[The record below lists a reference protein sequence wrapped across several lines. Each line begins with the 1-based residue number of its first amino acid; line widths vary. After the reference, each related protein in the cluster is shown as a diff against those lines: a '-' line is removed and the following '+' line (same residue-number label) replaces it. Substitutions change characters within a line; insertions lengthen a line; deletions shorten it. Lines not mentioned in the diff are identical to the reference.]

1 MRVLVTGGGGF
12 IGSHVVDKLIEDGH
26 TPRIFDL
33 SASPYHSPLEVETF
47 TGSITD
53 PANLDLAM
61 RDCDAVI
68 HLAAVADVGHVLA
81 DPVLAEEV
89 NTRGTLNVL
98 EAACRAKV
106 GRVVYGSTTWVYSDC
121 VEQEVDEETPI
132 PAPRHLYTATKLA
145 GETYCAGYA
154 ELYDLESTVLR
165 FGIPYGPRARAAGV
179 VAKFT
184 DLAFE
189 GKPLTIAGDGSTT
202 RSFIYVE
209 DLADGIVAALAPEAA
224 GRTYNLSGDEVV
236 TILEIAE
243 RVQENTDDCEIVHTP
258 PRPGDFPGKT
268 ISNRRALAELGW
280 KADTSFKEGVRR
292 YVEWVRGTTRP
303 PDPVPGKKPSLN
315 GNDRAVG
322 ALLAGAAGREDRPPR
337 VLVLSADIGEGH
349 DLPARMIKAEVE
361 EEIPGTEVEIA
372 DGLRAMG
379 RLTTA
384 VVRGGSKVTF
394 RWLPWLFD
402 FQYWL
407 IAKFAPTRSLA
418 HHLNYALGA
427 HGLLRLIEKH
437 DPDVVISTYPGVT
450 AVLGM
455 LRENRRL
462 LIPVQSAIT
471 DLAGLRYWAHP
482 GVDMH
487 YVTHPESIEEVERL
501 AGPGSVE
508 WTRPPIS
515 PEFLMPRTRVDA
527 REALDVAAHARLV
540 LVSGGG
546 WGVGDLEGAIEAALS
561 GEDTTVVC
569 ITGRNEGAREKLE
582 QRYGGNE
589 RVRILGFTDQMSD
602 WMAAADAMIHSTA
615 GLTVLEAHIRGCPV
629 VSFGFSVG
637 HLRANNAAFE
647 RFGLAEVA
655 RTEHELEGVLR
666 HLSRERRPP
675 DSSFASLP
683 SIASRALS
691 VRPRVRPQ
699 PVWRLR
705 VERVA
710 TAVSLVAV
718 AVVLFFTVVDREAPY
733 KVIAKPLEGR
743 IHIGKDNDE
752 ASPAVSGAS
761 PAGRSASCRIGH
773 ERRRALIRA
782 LLGAAA
788 GAGTIVHAGPALA
801 PIVPGLGEALGI
813 EMRVPAADGV
823 ALTFDDGPHPQGT
836 PAVLEALHE
845 HGAVATFFLA
855 GEQVERRP
863 ALAAEIVAAG
873 HRVELHCHRHR
884 NLLRLTVREFLED
897 AERARTAIEDASGQ
911 EIADYRPPYG
921 IFSAAT
927 LRAVRSRGWRPVL
940 WSRWGRDWARSATP
954 ESIARRSCAHLRAGD
969 VVLLHDADYYS
980 ARGSWVRTA
989 AALPPILAELE
1000 SRGLKTAALRR

>member
-12 IGSHVVDKLIEDGH
+12 IGSHVVDRLQERGM

-68 HLAAVADVGHVLA
+68 HLAAVADVGHVHA

-154 ELYDLESTVLR
+154 ELFDLESTILR

-258 PRPGDFPGKT
+258 PRPGDFPGKV
-268 ISNRRALAELGW
+268 ISNERALGELGW
-280 KADTSFKEGVRR
+280 KAETSFKEGVRK
-292 YVEWVRGTTRP
+292 YVEWVRSSTRP
-303 PDPVPGKKPSLN
+303 PDPVPGKRPSLN
-315 GNDRAVG
+315 GNEHAAG
-322 ALLAGAAGREDRPPR
+322 ALLAGASRFEEREPR
-337 VLVLSADIGEGH
+337 VLILSADIGEGH
-349 DLPARMIKAEVE
+349 DLPARMIKADLE
-361 EEIPGTEVEIA
+361 EAYPGAEVEIKN
-372 DGLRAMG
+372 GLEAMG
-379 RLTTA
+379 KLAA
-384 VVRGGSKVTF
+384 VVLRNGSKITF
-394 RWLPWLFD
+394 RWVPWIYD
-402 FQYWL
+402 AQYWL
-407 IAKFAPTRSLA
+407 ITSFAPTRWLFQRIGQLTSTR
-418 HHLNYALGA
+418 GV
-427 HGLLRLIEKH
+427 LRMVEKS

-455 LRENRRL
+455 LRESGRL
-462 LIPVQSAIT
+462 RVPVQSAIT

-482 GVDMH
+482 GVDLH

-501 AGPGSVE
+501 AGPGTVE
-508 WTRPPIS
+508 WARPPIS
-515 PEFLMPRTRVDA
+515 REFLMPRTRRDA
-527 REALDVAAHARLV
+527 REALDVPAHARLV

-546 WGVGDLEGAIEAALS
+546 WGVGDLEGAIKTALS
-561 GEDTTVVC
+561 DGDTLVVC
-569 ITGRNEGAREKLE
+569 IAGRNEAMRERLE
-582 QRYGGNE
+582 QRFGGNE
-589 RVRILGFTDQMSD
+589 QVRVLGFTEQMSD
-602 WMAAADAMIHSTA
+602 WMAAADAMIHATA

-629 VSFGFSVG
+629 VSYGFSAG

-655 RTEHELEGVLR
+655 RSEHELESVLR
-666 HLSRERRPP
+666 HVTRERQAP

-683 SIASRALS
+683 SIASRTLE
-691 VRPRVRPQ
+691 VRPRVKPQ
-699 PVWRLR
+699 PVWR
-705 VERVA
+705 V
-710 TAVSLVAV
+710 
-718 AVVLFFTVVDREAPY
+718 
-733 KVIAKPLEGR
+733 
-743 IHIGKDNDE
+743 
-752 ASPAVSGAS
+752 
-761 PAGRSASCRIGH
+761 
-773 ERRRALIRA
+773 
-782 LLGAAA
+782 
-788 GAGTIVHAGPALA
+788 
-801 PIVPGLGEALGI
+801 
-813 EMRVPAADGV
+813 
-823 ALTFDDGPHPQGT
+823 
-836 PAVLEALHE
+836 
-845 HGAVATFFLA
+845 
-855 GEQVERRP
+855 
-863 ALAAEIVAAG
+863 
-873 HRVELHCHRHR
+873 
-884 NLLRLTVREFLED
+884 
-897 AERARTAIEDASGQ
+897 
-911 EIADYRPPYG
+911 
-921 IFSAAT
+921 
-927 LRAVRSRGWRPVL
+927 
-940 WSRWGRDWARSATP
+940 
-954 ESIARRSCAHLRAGD
+954 RAG
-969 VVLLHDADYYS
+969 
-980 ARGSWVRTA
+980 RTA
-989 AALPPILAELE
+989 AAVT
-1000 SRGLKTAALRR
+1000 TAALALILMLAVIHRESPWKPVTNHVHLGTDADSR

>member
-12 IGSHVVDKLIEDGH
+12 IGSHVVDRLIARGD

-68 HLAAVADVGHVLA
+68 HLAAVADVGHVHA

-98 EAACRAKV
+98 EAACRTKV

-121 VEQEVDEETPI
+121 AEQEVDEETPI

-154 ELYDLESTVLR
+154 ELYELESTILR

-243 RVQENTDDCEIVHTP
+243 RVQENTDNCEIVHTP
-258 PRPGDFPGKT
+258 PRPGDFPGKA
-268 ISNRRALAELGW
+268 ISNERALDELGW
-280 KADTSFKEGVRR
+280 QAETTFKEGVRK
-292 YVEWVRGTTRP
+292 YVEWVRSSTRA
-303 PDPVPGKKPSLN
+303 PDPVPGKKPTLN
-315 GNDRAVG
+315 GNEHAAG
-322 ALLAGAAGREDRPPR
+322 ALLAGAARSEERPPR
-337 VLVLSADIGEGH
+337 ALVLTADIGEGH
-349 DLPARMIKAEVE
+349 DLPARMITADLE
-361 EEIPGTEVEIA
+361 EEVPGAEVEIA
-372 DGLRAMG
+372 NGLEAMG
-379 RLTTA
+379 RVVSA
-384 VVRGGSKVTF
+384 VVRGGSRFTF
-394 RWLPWLFD
+394 RWMPWLFD
-402 FQYWL
+402 AQYWL
-407 IAKFAPTRSLA
+407 ITKFAPTRWLA
-418 HHLNYALGA
+418 HHLSYWLGA
-427 HGLLRLIEKH
+427 RGLLKLIERH

-487 YVTHPESIEEVERL
+487 FVTHPESIEEVERL

-508 WTRPPIS
+508 WMRPPIS
-515 PEFLMPRTRVDA
+515 RDFLMPRTRRDA
-527 REALDVAAHARLV
+527 RQALDVPAHARLI

-546 WGVGDLEGAIEAALS
+546 WGIGDLEGAIEAALA
-561 GEDTTVVC
+561 GDDTMVAC
-569 ITGRNEGAREKLE
+569 ITGRNEVAREKLE
-582 QRYGGNE
+582 QRYGDNE
-589 RVRILGFTDQMSD
+589 RVRVLGFTDRMSD
-602 WMAAADAMIHSTA
+602 WMAAADAMVHSTA

-629 VSFGFSVG
+629 VSFGFSAG

-655 RTEHELEGVLR
+655 RSEHELGSVLR
-666 HLSRERRPP
+666 HLSRERRSP

-683 SIASRALS
+683 SIASRALT
-691 VRPRVRPQ
+691 VRPRVKPQ
-699 PVWRLR
+699 PMWRLR
-705 VERVA
+705 VGRVA
-710 TAVSLVAV
+710 AAVSLAAV
-718 AVVLFFTVVDREAPY
+718 S
-733 KVIAKPLEGR
+733 IALLVSVSLAGDWDTPAHLVSRAARPFEGR
-743 IHIGKDNDE
+743 IHFGRDADE
-752 ASPAVSGAS
+752 NKSAVQQ
-761 PAGRSASCRIGH
+761 P
-773 ERRRALIRA
+773 RRAR
-782 LLGAAA
+782 AAA
-788 GAGTIVHAGPALA
+788 VH
-801 PIVPGLGEALGI
+801 
-813 EMRVPAADGV
+813 R
-823 ALTFDDGPHPQGT
+823 
-836 PAVLEALHE
+836 
-845 HGAVATFFLA
+845 
-855 GEQVERRP
+855 
-863 ALAAEIVAAG
+863 
-873 HRVELHCHRHR
+873 
-884 NLLRLTVREFLED
+884 
-897 AERARTAIEDASGQ
+897 
-911 EIADYRPPYG
+911 
-921 IFSAAT
+921 
-927 LRAVRSRGWRPVL
+927 
-940 WSRWGRDWARSATP
+940 
-954 ESIARRSCAHLRAGD
+954 
-969 VVLLHDADYYS
+969 
-980 ARGSWVRTA
+980 A
-989 AALPPILAELE
+989 AAN
-1000 SRGLKTAALRR
+1000 RH

>member
-12 IGSHVVDKLIEDGH
+12 IGSHVVDRLIERDI

-61 RDCDAVI
+61 RDCEAVI

-121 VEQEVDEETPI
+121 AEQAVDEETLI

-154 ELYDLESTVLR
+154 ELYELESTVLR

-184 DLAFE
+184 DLALE
-189 GKPLTIAGDGSTT
+189 GKALTIAGDGSQC

-209 DLADGIVAALAPEAA
+209 DLAAGIVDALAPQGAN
-224 GRTYNLSGDEVV
+224 RTYNLSGDEVV

-243 RVQENTDDCEIVHTP
+243 TVQEMTDGCEIVHTP
-258 PRPGDFPGKT
+258 PRPGDFPGKE
-268 ISNRRALAELGW
+268 ISNERALREIGW
-280 KADTSFKEGVRR
+280 KAETSFREGVRK
-292 YVEWVRGTTRP
+292 YVEWVRSSTRA

-315 GNDRAVG
+315 GNRHAAG
-322 ALLAGAAGREDRPPR
+322 ALLAGASGGGERPPR
-337 VLVLSADIGEGH
+337 VLVLTADIGEGH
-349 DLPARMIKAEVE
+349 DLPARIIKADIEAE
-361 EEIPGTEVEIA
+361 MPGTEVEIA
-372 DGLRAMG
+372 NGLEAMG
-379 RLTTA
+379 RICSHA
-384 VVRGGSKVTF
+384 AREGSRFTF
-394 RWLPWLFD
+394 RWMPWFFD
-402 FQYWL
+402 VQYWL
-407 IAKFAPTRSLA
+407 IAKFAPTRWLM
-418 HHLNYALGA
+418 HHLSYALGSR
-427 HGLLRLIEKH
+427 GLLRLIEKH
-437 DPDVVISTYPGVT
+437 DPDAVVSTYPGVT

-482 GVDMH
+482 GVDLH
-487 YVTHPESIEEVERL
+487 FVTHPESIEEVEQL

-515 PEFLMPRTRVDA
+515 REFLMPRTRSDA
-527 REALDVAAHARLV
+527 RKALGVPVHDRLV

-546 WGVGDLEGAIEAALS
+546 WGVGDLEGAIEAALVGDES
-561 GEDTTVVC
+561 TVVC
-569 ITGRNEGAREKLE
+569 ITGRNEVAREKLE
-582 QRYGGNE
+582 QRFADNE
-589 RVRILGFTDQMSD
+589 RLRILGFTEQMSD

-629 VSFGFSVG
+629 VSFGFSAG

-655 RTEHELEGVLR
+655 RSEHELGSVLR
-666 HLSRERRPP
+666 HLSRERRSP

-683 SIASRALS
+683 SIASRVMT
-691 VRPRVRPQ
+691 VRPRARPQ

-705 VERVA
+705 AERLA
-710 TAVSLVAV
+710 TAVSLAV
-718 AVVLFFTVVDREAPY
+718 LAVVLLFTVIDREAPY

-743 IHIGKDNDE
+743 IHLGRDNDTAAPEGARAGSPRQPLPANE
-752 ASPAVSGAS
+752 AA
-761 PAGRSASCRIGH
+761 
-773 ERRRALIRA
+773 
-782 LLGAAA
+782 
-788 GAGTIVHAGPALA
+788 VHAGP
-801 PIVPGLGEALGI
+801 
-813 EMRVPAADGV
+813 
-823 ALTFDDGPHPQGT
+823 
-836 PAVLEALHE
+836 
-845 HGAVATFFLA
+845 
-855 GEQVERRP
+855 
-863 ALAAEIVAAG
+863 
-873 HRVELHCHRHR
+873 
-884 NLLRLTVREFLED
+884 
-897 AERARTAIEDASGQ
+897 
-911 EIADYRPPYG
+911 
-921 IFSAAT
+921 
-927 LRAVRSRGWRPVL
+927 
-940 WSRWGRDWARSATP
+940 
-954 ESIARRSCAHLRAGD
+954 
-969 VVLLHDADYYS
+969 
-980 ARGSWVRTA
+980 
-989 AALPPILAELE
+989 
-1000 SRGLKTAALRR
+1000 

>member
-12 IGSHVVDKLIEDGH
+12 IGSHVVDRLIERGD
-26 TPRIFDL
+26 TPRVFDL

-121 VEQEVDEETPI
+121 VEQDVDEETPI

-189 GKPLTIAGDGSTT
+189 GKALTIAGDGSTT

-243 RVQENTDDCEIVHTP
+243 RVQENTDNCEIVHTP
-258 PRPGDFPGKT
+258 PRPGDFPGKA
-268 ISNRRALAELGW
+268 ISNERALSELGW
-280 KADTSFKEGVRR
+280 EAKTSFKDGVRK
-292 YVEWVRGTTRP
+292 YVEWVRSSTRP
-303 PDPVPGKKPSLN
+303 PDPIPGKQPSLN
-315 GNDRAVG
+315 GNEHAAG
-322 ALLAGAAGREDRPPR
+322 ALLAGAARFEDRPPR

-349 DLPARMIKAEVE
+349 DLPARIIKADLEQEVPGAEVE
-361 EEIPGTEVEIA
+361 VA
-372 DGLRAMG
+372 NGLEAMG
-379 RLTTA
+379 KVSSRVA
-384 VVRGGSKVTF
+384 RDGSRFTF
-394 RWLPWLFD
+394 RWMPWLFD
-402 FQYWL
+402 VQYWL
-407 IAKFAPTRSLA
+407 ITKFAPTRWLM
-418 HHLNYALGA
+418 HHLSYALGGR
-427 HGLLRLIEKH
+427 GLMRLIEKH

-482 GVDMH
+482 GVDLH
-487 YVTHPESIEEVERL
+487 FVTHPESIEEVERL

-508 WTRPPIS
+508 WMRPPIS
-515 PEFLMPRTRVDA
+515 RDFLMPRTRTDA
-527 REALDVAAHARLV
+527 REALGVPAHARLV

-546 WGVGDLEGAIEAALS
+546 WGIGDLEGAIDACLA
-561 GEDTTVVC
+561 GDDPMVAC
-569 ITGRNEGAREKLE
+569 ITGRNEVVREKLE
-582 QRYGGNE
+582 QRFGDNE
-589 RVRILGFTDQMSD
+589 RVRVIGFTEQMSD
-602 WMAAADAMIHSTA
+602 WMAAADVMVHATA

-629 VSFGFSVG
+629 VSYGFSAG

-655 RTEHELEGVLR
+655 RSEHELRSVLR
-666 HLSRERRPP
+666 HLSRERRSP
-675 DSSFASLP
+675 DSTFASLP
-683 SIASRALS
+683 SIASRALM

-705 VERVA
+705 AGRA
-710 TAVSLVAV
+710 AAAVSLA
-718 AVVLFFTVVDREAPY
+718 A
-733 KVIAKPLEGR
+733 IAIALLVSVSLAGHWDTPAHLVSRAARPFEGR
-743 IHIGKDNDE
+743 IHFGRDPDE
-752 ASPAVSGAS
+752 GEAGVKHVQPARAPASPAPAKAAHAQQAS
-761 PAGRSASCRIGH
+761 AQ
-773 ERRRALIRA
+773 
-782 LLGAAA
+782 AA
-788 GAGTIVHAGPALA
+788 P
-801 PIVPGLGEALGI
+801 
-813 EMRVPAADGV
+813 
-823 ALTFDDGPHPQGT
+823 
-836 PAVLEALHE
+836 
-845 HGAVATFFLA
+845 
-855 GEQVERRP
+855 
-863 ALAAEIVAAG
+863 
-873 HRVELHCHRHR
+873 
-884 NLLRLTVREFLED
+884 
-897 AERARTAIEDASGQ
+897 
-911 EIADYRPPYG
+911 
-921 IFSAAT
+921 
-927 LRAVRSRGWRPVL
+927 
-940 WSRWGRDWARSATP
+940 
-954 ESIARRSCAHLRAGD
+954 
-969 VVLLHDADYYS
+969 
-980 ARGSWVRTA
+980 
-989 AALPPILAELE
+989 
-1000 SRGLKTAALRR
+1000 

>member
-12 IGSHVVDKLIEDGH
+12 IGSHVVDRLIERGI

-154 ELYDLESTVLR
+154 ELYELESTILR

-189 GKPLTIAGDGSTT
+189 GKALTIAGDGSTT

-224 GRTYNLSGDEVV
+224 GRTYNLSGEEIV

-243 RVQENTDDCEIVHTP
+243 RVQENTDNCEIVHTP

-268 ISNRRALAELGW
+268 ISNERALSELGW
-280 KADTSFKEGVRR
+280 KAATSFKEGVRK

-303 PDPVPGKKPSLN
+303 PDPIPGKQPSLN
-315 GNDRAVG
+315 GNEHAAG
-322 ALLAGAAGREDRPPR
+322 ALLAGTSRFQERDPR
-337 VLVLSADIGEGH
+337 VLILTADIGEGH
-349 DLPARMIKAEVE
+349 DLPARIIKADLEAEVPGAEVE
-361 EEIPGTEVEIA
+361 VA
-372 DGLRAMG
+372 NGLEAMG
-379 RLTTA
+379 RISSA
-384 VVRGGSKVTF
+384 VARDGSRFTF
-394 RWLPWLFD
+394 RWMPWLFD
-402 FQYWL
+402 VQYWL
-407 IAKFAPTRSLA
+407 IAKFAPTRWLM
-418 HHLNYALGA
+418 HHVSYALGSR
-427 HGLLRLIEKH
+427 GLLRLIEKH
-437 DPDVVISTYPGVT
+437 QPDVIVSTYPGVT

-462 LIPVQSAIT
+462 LVPVQSAIT
-471 DLAGLRYWAHP
+471 DLAGLRYWVHP
-482 GVDMH
+482 GVDLH
-487 YVTHPESIEEVERL
+487 FVTHPESIEEVERL

-515 PEFLMPRTRVDA
+515 PDFLMPRTRVDA
-527 REALDVAAHARLV
+527 RKALGVPTHDRIV

-546 WGVGDLEGAIEAALS
+546 WGIGDLEGAIESALS
-561 GEDTTVVC
+561 GDDTTVVC
-569 ITGRNEGAREKLE
+569 IAGRNEVAREKLE
-582 QRYGGNE
+582 QRFAGNE
-589 RVRILGFTDQMSD
+589 RVRILGFTEQMSD
-602 WMAAADAMIHSTA
+602 WMAAADVMVHSTA

-629 VSFGFSVG
+629 VSFGFSAG

-655 RTEHELEGVLR
+655 RSEHELGSALR
-666 HLSRERRPP
+666 HLTRERRPP

-683 SIASRALS
+683 SIASRVLT
-691 VRPRVRPQ
+691 VRPRVKPQ

-705 VERVA
+705 MERVV
-710 TAVSLVAV
+710 TAVSLALL
-718 AVVLFFTVVDREAPY
+718 AVVLFFTVIDREAPY
-733 KVIAKPLEGR
+733 KVIAKPLQGR
-743 IHIGKDNDE
+743 IHLGKENE
-752 ASPAVSGAS
+752 TSQPAVSEAKLS
-761 PAGRSASCRIGH
+761 PQAEPAG
-773 ERRRALIRA
+773 E
-782 LLGAAA
+782 
-788 GAGTIVHAGPALA
+788 
-801 PIVPGLGEALGI
+801 
-813 EMRVPAADGV
+813 PAA
-823 ALTFDDGPHPQGT
+823 Q
-836 PAVLEALHE
+836 
-845 HGAVATFFLA
+845 
-855 GEQVERRP
+855 
-863 ALAAEIVAAG
+863 AA
-873 HRVELHCHRHR
+873 
-884 NLLRLTVREFLED
+884 
-897 AERARTAIEDASGQ
+897 
-911 EIADYRPPYG
+911 P
-921 IFSAAT
+921 
-927 LRAVRSRGWRPVL
+927 
-940 WSRWGRDWARSATP
+940 
-954 ESIARRSCAHLRAGD
+954 
-969 VVLLHDADYYS
+969 
-980 ARGSWVRTA
+980 
-989 AALPPILAELE
+989 
-1000 SRGLKTAALRR
+1000 

>member
-1 MRVLVTGGGGF
+1 MRVLVNGGGGF
-12 IGSHVVDKLIEDGH
+12 IGSHVVDRLLDRGI

-68 HLAAVADVGHVLA
+68 HLAAVADVSHVLA

-121 VEQEVDEETPI
+121 PEQEVDEETAI

-145 GETYCAGYA
+145 GETYCSGYA

-184 DLAFE
+184 DLSFE
-189 GKPLTIAGDGSTT
+189 GKALTIAGDGSTT

-243 RVQENTDDCEIVHTP
+243 RVQENVDTCEITHTP
-258 PRPGDFPGKT
+258 PRPGDFPGKS
-268 ISNRRALAELGW
+268 ISNERALAELGW
-280 KADTSFKEGVRR
+280 KAETSFKEGVRK

-303 PDPVPGKKPSLN
+303 PDPIPGKKPSLN
-315 GNDRAVG
+315 GNEHAAG
-322 ALLAGAAGREDRPPR
+322 ALLAGAARFEEREPR
-337 VLVLSADIGEGH
+337 VLVLTADIGEGH
-349 DLPARMIKAEVE
+349 DLPARIIKADIE
-361 EEIPGTEVEIA
+361 EELPEAKVEI
-372 DGLRAMG
+372 DNGLEAMG
-379 RLTTA
+379 KLLSMI
-384 VVRGGSKVTF
+384 VRGGSRFTF
-394 RWLPWLFD
+394 RWAHWMFD
-402 FQYWL
+402 IQYWL
-407 IAKFAPTRSLA
+407 ITKFGPTRWLA
-418 HHLNYALGA
+418 HHLMYLLGA
-427 HGLLRLIEKH
+427 RGLMRMIEAH
-437 DPDVVISTYPGVT
+437 DPDVVISTYPGTT

-462 LIPVQSAIT
+462 EVPVQSAIT
-471 DLAGLRYWAHP
+471 DLAGLRYWVHP

-508 WTRPPIS
+508 WMRPPIS
-515 PEFLMPRTRVDA
+515 RDFLMPRTRRDA
-527 REALDVAAHARLV
+527 REALGLPAHDRIV

-546 WGVGDLEGAIEAALS
+546 WGIGDLEGAIDSALK
-561 GEDTTVVC
+561 GDDTYVVC
-569 ITGRNEGAREKLE
+569 ITGRNEGARERLE
-582 QRYGGNE
+582 QRFGDNE
-589 RVRILGFTDQMSD
+589 RVRVLGFTEQMSD
-602 WMAAADAMIHSTA
+602 WMAASDAMIHATA

-629 VSFGFSVG
+629 VSYGFNAG
-637 HLRANNAAFE
+637 HLRANNAAYD

-655 RTEHELEGVLR
+655 RSEHELESMLR
-666 HLSRERRPP
+666 HATRERQSP

-705 VERVA
+705 TERVA
-710 TAVSLVAV
+710 AAVCLA
-718 AVVLFFTVVDREAPY
+718 
-733 KVIAKPLEGR
+733 VIAVL
-743 IHIGKDNDE
+743 
-752 ASPAVSGAS
+752 
-761 PAGRSASCRIGH
+761 
-773 ERRRALIRA
+773 
-782 LLGAAA
+782 LLGALVQRESPWSVAKPVTSRVHFGQENDQKAGGTPAAQQTGAEAQAA
-788 GAGTIVHAGPALA
+788 GA
-801 PIVPGLGEALGI
+801 EA
-813 EMRVPAADGV
+813 
-823 ALTFDDGPHPQGT
+823 
-836 PAVLEALHE
+836 
-845 HGAVATFFLA
+845 
-855 GEQVERRP
+855 
-863 ALAAEIVAAG
+863 
-873 HRVELHCHRHR
+873 
-884 NLLRLTVREFLED
+884 
-897 AERARTAIEDASGQ
+897 Q
-911 EIADYRPPYG
+911 E
-921 IFSAAT
+921 T
-927 LRAVRSRGWRPVL
+927 
-940 WSRWGRDWARSATP
+940 SAT
-954 ESIARRSCAHLRAGD
+954 
-969 VVLLHDADYYS
+969 
-980 ARGSWVRTA
+980 A
-989 AALPPILAELE
+989 AP
-1000 SRGLKTAALRR
+1000 

>member
-1 MRVLVTGGGGF
+1 VRVLVTGGGGF
-12 IGSHVVDKLIEDGH
+12 IGSHVVDRLLARGD

-53 PANLDLAM
+53 SANLDLAM
-61 RDCDAVI
+61 RDCDAAI

-154 ELYDLESTVLR
+154 ELYELESTVLR

-189 GKPLTIAGDGSTT
+189 GKPLTIAGDGSQT

-209 DLADGIVAALAPEAA
+209 DLANGIVAALAPEAG

-243 RVQENTDDCEIVHTP
+243 RVQENTEGCEIVHTP

-268 ISNRRALAELGW
+268 ISNERALRELGW
-280 KADTSFKEGVRR
+280 EAGTNFKEGVRK
-292 YVEWVRGTTRP
+292 YVEWVRCTTRP
-303 PDPVPGKKPSLN
+303 PDPVPGKRPSLN
-315 GNDRAVG
+315 GNEHAAG
-322 ALLAGAAGREDRPPR
+322 ALLAGAVGSAERPAK
-337 VLVLSADIGEGH
+337 VLILSADIGEGH
-349 DLPARMIKAEVE
+349 DLPARMIKADLEAEV
-361 EEIPGTEVEIA
+361 PGAEVEIA
-372 DGLRAMG
+372 NGLEAMG
-379 RLTTA
+379 RLYSG
-384 VVRGGSKVTF
+384 VVRGGSRVSF
-394 RWLPWLFD
+394 RWMPWLFD
-402 FQYWL
+402 VQYWL
-407 IAKFAPTRSLA
+407 ITKFAPTRWLA
-418 HHLNYALGA
+418 HHLSYWLGA
-427 HGLLRLIEKH
+427 RGLMRLV
-437 DPDVVISTYPGVT
+437 DANQPDVVVSTYPGVT

-462 LIPVQSAIT
+462 AVPVQSAIT
-471 DLAGLRYWAHP
+471 DLAGLRYWVHP

-487 YVTHPESIEEVERL
+487 FVTHPESIEEVEEL

-508 WTRPPIS
+508 WMRPPIS
-515 PEFLMPRTRVDA
+515 PDFLMPRTRRDA
-527 REALDVAAHARLV
+527 REALGLPPHARIV

-546 WGVGDLEGAIEAALS
+546 WGIGDLEGAIRCALS
-561 GEDTTVVC
+561 DEDTLVAC
-569 ITGRNEGAREKLE
+569 ITGRNEPARERLE
-582 QRYGGNE
+582 QRFGDHE
-589 RVRILGFTDQMSD
+589 QVRILGFTEQMSD
-602 WMAAADAMIHSTA
+602 WMAASDAMVHATA

-629 VSFGFSVG
+629 VSYGFNAG

-655 RTEHELEGVLR
+655 RSEHELESVLR
-666 HLSRERRPP
+666 HVTRERQSP

-683 SIASRALS
+683 SIASRALG

-710 TAVSLVAV
+710 TAVTAFAV
-718 AVVLFFTVVDREAPY
+718 ALILMLAIVHRESPWS
-733 KVIAKPLEGR
+733 VAKPVTGR
-743 IHIGKDNDE
+743 IHIGSDNDQ
-752 ASPAVSGAS
+752 GAS
-761 PAGRSASCRIGH
+761 A
-773 ERRRALIRA
+773 
-782 LLGAAA
+782 
-788 GAGTIVHAGPALA
+788 
-801 PIVPGLGEALGI
+801 
-813 EMRVPAADGV
+813 VPAAEK
-823 ALTFDDGPHPQGT
+823 TPQ
-836 PAVLEALHE
+836 H
-845 HGAVATFFLA
+845 
-855 GEQVERRP
+855 Q
-863 ALAAEIVAAG
+863 
-873 HRVELHCHRHR
+873 
-884 NLLRLTVREFLED
+884 
-897 AERARTAIEDASGQ
+897 RTATAGSSG
-911 EIADYRPPYG
+911 AP
-921 IFSAAT
+921 
-927 LRAVRSRGWRPVL
+927 
-940 WSRWGRDWARSATP
+940 
-954 ESIARRSCAHLRAGD
+954 
-969 VVLLHDADYYS
+969 
-980 ARGSWVRTA
+980 
-989 AALPPILAELE
+989 
-1000 SRGLKTAALRR
+1000 

>member
-12 IGSHVVDKLIEDGH
+12 IGSHVVDRLIERGD

-106 GRVVYGSTTWVYSDC
+106 GRVVYGSTTWAYSDC

-154 ELYDLESTVLR
+154 ELYELESTVLR

-268 ISNRRALAELGW
+268 ISNERALSELGW
-280 KADTSFKEGVRR
+280 KAETSFKEGVRK

-315 GNDRAVG
+315 GNDHAAG
-322 ALLAGAAGREDRPPR
+322 ALLSGAASAEDRAPR
-337 VLVLSADIGEGH
+337 VLVLTADIGEGH
-349 DLPARMIKAEVE
+349 DLPARIIKADIEA
-361 EEIPGTEVEIA
+361 EIPEVEVEIA
-372 DGLRAMG
+372 NGLEAMG
-379 RLTTA
+379 RIVTA
-384 VVRGGSKVTF
+384 IVRGGSRVTF
-394 RWLPWLFD
+394 RWMPWLFD
-402 FQYWL
+402 IQYWL
-407 IAKFAPTRSLA
+407 ISRFAPTRWLA
-418 HHLNYALGA
+418 HHLNYVLGA
-427 HGLLRLIEKH
+427 HGLMKLIAEH
-437 DPDVVISTYPGVT
+437 EPDAIVSTYPGTT

-462 LIPVQSAIT
+462 AVPVQSAIT
-471 DLAGLRYWAHP
+471 DLAGLRYWVHP

-487 YVTHPESIEEVERL
+487 FVTHPESIEEVEKL

-515 PEFLMPRTRVDA
+515 RDFLMPRTRSDA
-527 REALDVAAHARLV
+527 RKALGVPVHARLI

-546 WGVGDLEGAIEAALS
+546 WGIGDLEGAIDTALA
-561 GEDTTVVC
+561 GDDTMVVC
-569 ITGRNEGAREKLE
+569 ITGRNEVAREKLE
-582 QRYGGNE
+582 QRFADNE
-589 RVRILGFTDQMSD
+589 RVRILGFTDEMSD
-602 WMAAADAMIHSTA
+602 WMAAADAMVHATA

-629 VSFGFSVG
+629 VSYGFSAG

-655 RTEHELEGVLR
+655 RSEHELESMLR
-666 HLSRERRPP
+666 HISRERRSP

-683 SIASRALS
+683 SVASRVLS
-691 VRPRVRPQ
+691 VRPRVKPQ

-705 VERVA
+705 VGRA
-710 TAVSLVAV
+710 AAAVSLAAV
-718 AVVLFFTVVDREAPY
+718 AIALLVSVSLAGHWDTPY
-733 KVIAKPLEGR
+733 HVISKAARPLEGR
-743 IHIGKDNDE
+743 IHFGRDPDTT
-752 ASPAVSGAS
+752 APAVQQA
-761 PAGRSASCRIGH
+761 H
-773 ERRRALIRA
+773 
-782 LLGAAA
+782 
-788 GAGTIVHAGPALA
+788 
-801 PIVPGLGEALGI
+801 
-813 EMRVPAADGV
+813 
-823 ALTFDDGPHPQGT
+823 
-836 PAVLEALHE
+836 
-845 HGAVATFFLA
+845 
-855 GEQVERRP
+855 
-863 ALAAEIVAAG
+863 
-873 HRVELHCHRHR
+873 
-884 NLLRLTVREFLED
+884 
-897 AERARTAIEDASGQ
+897 RARA
-911 EIADYRPPYG
+911 
-921 IFSAAT
+921 
-927 LRAVRSRGWRPVL
+927 
-940 WSRWGRDWARSATP
+940 
-954 ESIARRSCAHLRAGD
+954 
-969 VVLLHDADYYS
+969 
-980 ARGSWVRTA
+980 A
-989 AALPPILAELE
+989 AALHSA
-1000 SRGLKTAALRR
+1000 SGNGN

>member
-1 MRVLVTGGGGF
+1 VRVLVTGGGGF
-12 IGSHVVDKLIEDGH
+12 IGSHVVDKLLEDGH

-154 ELYDLESTVLR
+154 ELYELESTVLR

-268 ISNRRALAELGW
+268 ISNQRALAELGW

-315 GNDRAVG
+315 GNDHAAG
-322 ALLAGAAGREDRPPR
+322 ALLAGAAGRENRPPR
-337 VLVLSADIGEGH
+337 VLVLTADIGEGH

-361 EEIPGTEVEIA
+361 EEIPGAEVEIA
-372 DGLRAMG
+372 DGLKAMG

-394 RWLPWLFD
+394 RWMPWLFD
-402 FQYWL
+402 VQYWL
-407 IAKFAPTRSLA
+407 ITKFAPTRSLA
-418 HHLNYALGA
+418 HHLNYGLGA

-527 REALDVAAHARLV
+527 RRALDVPAHARLV

-546 WGVGDLEGAIEAALS
+546 WGVGDLEGAIEAALA
-561 GEDTTVVC
+561 GDDTMVVC
-569 ITGRNEGAREKLE
+569 ITGRNEAAREKLE
-582 QRYGGNE
+582 QRYADNE
-589 RVRILGFTDQMSD
+589 RVRVLGFTEQMSD
-602 WMAAADAMIHSTA
+602 WMAAADAMVHSTA

-629 VSFGFSVG
+629 VSFGFSAG

-655 RTEHELEGVLR
+655 RTGHELEGVLR

-710 TAVSLVAV
+710 TAVALAAI
-718 AVVLFFTVVDREAPY
+718 AVVMLFTVIDREAPY

-743 IHIGKDNDE
+743 IHIGRDNDE
-752 ASPAVSGAS
+752 TSPSVS
-761 PAGRSASCRIGH
+761 SAS
-773 ERRRALIRA
+773 
-782 LLGAAA
+782 AA
-788 GAGTIVHAGPALA
+788 
-801 PIVPGLGEALGI
+801 
-813 EMRVPAADGV
+813 
-823 ALTFDDGPHPQGT
+823 
-836 PAVLEALHE
+836 
-845 HGAVATFFLA
+845 
-855 GEQVERRP
+855 
-863 ALAAEIVAAG
+863 
-873 HRVELHCHRHR
+873 
-884 NLLRLTVREFLED
+884 
-897 AERARTAIEDASGQ
+897 
-911 EIADYRPPYG
+911 
-921 IFSAAT
+921 
-927 LRAVRSRGWRPVL
+927 
-940 WSRWGRDWARSATP
+940 
-954 ESIARRSCAHLRAGD
+954 
-969 VVLLHDADYYS
+969 
-980 ARGSWVRTA
+980 
-989 AALPPILAELE
+989 
-1000 SRGLKTAALRR
+1000 KTAESGGESGVSAEGR

>member
-12 IGSHVVDKLIEDGH
+12 IGSHVVDRLIDRGI

-53 PANLDLAM
+53 AANLDLAM

-68 HLAAVADVGHVLA
+68 RLAAVADVGHVLA

-121 VEQEVDEETPI
+121 PEQEVDEETPI

-145 GETYCAGYA
+145 GETYCSGYA

-189 GKPLTIAGDGSTT
+189 GKALTIAGDGSTT

-243 RVQENTDDCEIVHTP
+243 RVQENVDTCEITHTP

-268 ISNRRALAELGW
+268 ISNERALEELGW
-280 KADTSFKEGVRR
+280 KAETSFKDGVRR

-303 PDPVPGKKPSLN
+303 PDPIPGKQPSLGPN
-315 GNDRAVG
+315 EHAAG
-322 ALLAGAAGREDRPPR
+322 ALLAGAVGFEERDPR
-337 VLVLSADIGEGH
+337 VLILTADIGEGH
-349 DLPARMIKAEVE
+349 DLPARIIKADIE
-361 EEIPGTEVEIA
+361 EELPDASVEI
-372 DGLRAMG
+372 DNGLEAMG
-379 RLTTA
+379 RLVSA
-384 VVRGGSKVTF
+384 VVRGGSRFTF
-394 RWLPWLFD
+394 RWANWLFD
-402 FQYWL
+402 AQYWL
-407 IAKFAPTRSLA
+407 ITKFAPTRWLA
-418 HHLNYALGA
+418 HHLGYLLGA
-427 HGLLRLIEKH
+427 RGLVRLIAKH
-437 DPDVVISTYPGVT
+437 EPDVVISTYPGVT

-462 LIPVQSAIT
+462 DVPVQSAIT
-471 DLAGLRYWAHP
+471 DLAGLRYWVHP

-487 YVTHPESIEEVERL
+487 YVTHPESIEEVEKL
-501 AGPGSVE
+501 VGPASVR
-508 WTRPPIS
+508 WARPPIS
-515 PEFLMPRTRVDA
+515 RDFLMPRTRRDA
-527 REALDVAAHARLV
+527 RAALDVPAHARLV

-546 WGVGDLEGAIEAALS
+546 WGIGDLEGAIETALS
-561 GEDTTVVC
+561 DGDTTVAC
-569 ITGRNEGAREKLE
+569 ITGRNEGARERLE
-582 QRYGGNE
+582 QRFGDDQ
-589 RVRILGFTDQMSD
+589 RVRVLGFTEQMSD
-602 WMAAADAMIHSTA
+602 WMAAADAMVHATA

-629 VSFGFSVG
+629 VSYGFNAG

-655 RTEHELEGVLR
+655 RSERELESMLR
-666 HLSRERRPP
+666 HATSERRSP

-683 SIASRALS
+683 SIASQALQ

-705 VERVA
+705 TERVA
-710 TAVSLVAV
+710 AGVAMVALLLVLALAALKRESPWNV
-718 AVVLFFTVVDREAPY
+718 AEPVTS
-733 KVIAKPLEGR
+733 R
-743 IHIGKDNDE
+743 IHIGKEDDATARP
-752 ASPAVSGAS
+752 ASQVTSQPESETASG
-761 PAGRSASCRIGH
+761 SA
-773 ERRRALIRA
+773 E
-782 LLGAAA
+782 GAA
-788 GAGTIVHAGPALA
+788 TA
-801 PIVPGLGEALGI
+801 P
-813 EMRVPAADGV
+813 
-823 ALTFDDGPHPQGT
+823 
-836 PAVLEALHE
+836 
-845 HGAVATFFLA
+845 
-855 GEQVERRP
+855 
-863 ALAAEIVAAG
+863 
-873 HRVELHCHRHR
+873 
-884 NLLRLTVREFLED
+884 
-897 AERARTAIEDASGQ
+897 
-911 EIADYRPPYG
+911 
-921 IFSAAT
+921 
-927 LRAVRSRGWRPVL
+927 
-940 WSRWGRDWARSATP
+940 
-954 ESIARRSCAHLRAGD
+954 
-969 VVLLHDADYYS
+969 
-980 ARGSWVRTA
+980 
-989 AALPPILAELE
+989 
-1000 SRGLKTAALRR
+1000 

>member
-12 IGSHVVDKLIEDGH
+12 IGSHVVDRLIARGD

-68 HLAAVADVGHVLA
+68 HLAAVADVGHVHA

-98 EAACRAKV
+98 EAACRTKV

-154 ELYDLESTVLR
+154 ELYELESTILR

-209 DLADGIVAALAPEAA
+209 DLADGIVTALAPEAA

-258 PRPGDFPGKT
+258 PRPGDFPGKA
-268 ISNRRALAELGW
+268 ISNQRALDELGW
-280 KADTSFKEGVRR
+280 QAETTFKEGVRK
-292 YVEWVRGTTRP
+292 YVEWVRSSTRP
-303 PDPVPGKKPSLN
+303 PDPVPGKKPTLN
-315 GNDRAVG
+315 GNEHAAG
-322 ALLAGAAGREDRPPR
+322 ALLAGAARAEESEPR
-337 VLVLSADIGEGH
+337 ALVLTADIGEGH
-349 DLPARMIKAEVE
+349 DLPARMIKADLE
-361 EEIPGTEVEIA
+361 EEVPGAEVEIA
-372 DGLRAMG
+372 NGLEAMG
-379 RLTTA
+379 QIVSA
-384 VVRGGSKVTF
+384 VVRGGSRVTF
-394 RWLPWLFD
+394 RWMPWLFD
-402 FQYWL
+402 VQYWL
-407 IAKFAPTRSLA
+407 ITKFAPTRWLA
-418 HHLNYALGA
+418 HHLSYWLGA
-427 HGLLRLIEKH
+427 RGLLKLIERH

-487 YVTHPESIEEVERL
+487 FVTHPESIEEVERL

-508 WTRPPIS
+508 WMRPPIS
-515 PEFLMPRTRVDA
+515 RDFLMPRTRSDA
-527 REALDVAAHARLV
+527 RQALDVPAHARLI

-546 WGVGDLEGAIEAALS
+546 WGIGDLEGAIEAALAGDDS
-561 GEDTTVVC
+561 TVAC
-569 ITGRNEGAREKLE
+569 ITGRNEVAREKLE
-582 QRYGGNE
+582 QRYGDNE
-589 RVRILGFTDQMSD
+589 RVRVLGFTDQMSD
-602 WMAAADAMIHSTA
+602 WMAAADAMVHSTA

-629 VSFGFSVG
+629 VSFGFSAG

-655 RTEHELEGVLR
+655 RSEHELGSVLR
-666 HLSRERRPP
+666 HLSRERRSP

-683 SIASRALS
+683 SIASRALT
-691 VRPRVRPQ
+691 VRSRVKPQ
-699 PVWRLR
+699 PIWRLR
-705 VERVA
+705 VGRA
-710 TAVSLVAV
+710 AAAVSLAAV
-718 AVVLFFTVVDREAPY
+718 SIALLVSVSLAGDWNTPAHLVSKA
-733 KVIAKPLEGR
+733 AKPFEGR
-743 IHIGKDNDE
+743 IHFGRDADE
-752 ASPAVSGAS
+752 SKPAVQQAH
-761 PAGRSASCRIGH
+761 PAR
-773 ERRRALIRA
+773 
-782 LLGAAA
+782 AAA
-788 GAGTIVHAGPALA
+788 VVH
-801 PIVPGLGEALGI
+801 
-813 EMRVPAADGV
+813 
-823 ALTFDDGPHPQGT
+823 H
-836 PAVLEALHE
+836 
-845 HGAVATFFLA
+845 
-855 GEQVERRP
+855 
-863 ALAAEIVAAG
+863 
-873 HRVELHCHRHR
+873 
-884 NLLRLTVREFLED
+884 
-897 AERARTAIEDASGQ
+897 
-911 EIADYRPPYG
+911 
-921 IFSAAT
+921 AAT
-927 LRAVRSRGWRPVL
+927 NR
-940 WSRWGRDWARSATP
+940 
-954 ESIARRSCAHLRAGD
+954 H
-969 VVLLHDADYYS
+969 
-980 ARGSWVRTA
+980 
-989 AALPPILAELE
+989 
-1000 SRGLKTAALRR
+1000 